1 MQKLIYAFLF
11 ILISNGAFSQHY
23 GNALGLRLGNSNL
36 NRTVGLSYQHRIQ
49 KNLTLEGIVQS
60 DFSRNTTAHLLV
72 ERHRPILSKRL
83 NYYYGTGLALGKEES
98 FLKNE
103 QDKTITHTY
112 GNGTFGVDFILGLE
126 FTVFK
131 TVLSLDYKPNVNL
144 IGRSEFFRGQAGFT
158 ARMVLT
164 KSKEQKRKQRQKAKA
179 RRKANGD
186 SFSDRFNS
194 LFKSKN

>member
-1 MQKLIYAFLF
+1 MNKLIYSFLF
-11 ILISNGAFSQHY
+11 ILISNGAFAQHY

-36 NRTVGLSYQHRIQ
+36 NRTVGMSYQHRIQ
-49 KNLTLEGIVQS
+49 KNLTLEGILQS

-83 NYYYGTGLALGKEES
+83 NYYYGTGLALGREET

-112 GNGTFGVDFILGLE
+112 GNGTVGVDFILGLE

-179 RRKANGD
+179 KRRDSGE
-186 SFSDRFNS
+186 SFSERFNS

>member
-1 MQKLIYAFLF
+1 MQKLIYAFFFL
-11 ILISNGAFSQHY
+11 LISNGAFSQHY

-49 KNLTLEGIVQS
+49 KNLTLEGILQS

-83 NYYYGTGLALGKEES
+83 NYYYGTGLALGREES

-112 GNGTFGVDFILGLE
+112 GNGTVGVDFILGLE

-179 RRKANGD
+179 KRKASGD

>member
-1 MQKLIYAFLF
+1 MQRLFYAFLL
-11 ILISNGAFSQHY
+11 ILITQGAIAQHY
-23 GNALGLRLGNSNL
+23 GNALGLRLGNSNF
-36 NRTVGLSYQHRIQ
+36 NRTVGMSYQHRVQ
-49 KNLTLEGIVQS
+49 KNLTLEGILQS
-60 DFSRNTTAHLLV
+60 DFSRNTTVHLLV

-83 NYYYGTGLALGKEES
+83 NYYYGTGLALGREES
-98 FLKNE
+98 FFKNE

-126 FTVFK
+126 FTVVK

-144 IGRSEFFRGQAGFT
+144 MGRSEFFRGQTGFT

-179 RRKANGD
+179 RRKASGE

-194 LFKSKN
+194 LFNTKN